1 MLSVFWAGQTQ
12 VPRGAAMLVAPEGSN
27 MISRDFNSLEFY
39 DVGGV
44 LYLVSMLFNVRFLT
58 RRVIVRTWLR
68 AAILILREFF
78 LEVKLAVLS
87 FCSLKLLLG
96 KEDEFC
102 FGSVLMKTYANSW
115 SKFCYCDS
123 GKFLYGLTCLGN

>member
-1 MLSVFWAGQTQ
+1 MSVFWAGQTQ
-12 VPRGAAMLVAPEGSN
+12 VPRDVAMLVAPEGSN
-27 MISRDFNSLEFY
+27 MISRVFNSLEFY

-58 RRVIVRTWLR
+58 RRVIVR
-68 AAILILREFF
+68 AILILREFF
-78 LEVKLAVLS
+78 MEVKLVVLL

-123 GKFLYGLTCLGN
+123 GKVLYGLTCLGN